1 MRDRGIRG
9 GDVALAVGGGASTI
23 IGTNRRTTPD
33 LATFANGAAARYLD
47 LNDVYVARQ
56 AGHPS
61 DNIMAC
67 LAAAEAER
75 ASGTELVTAIVLAYE
90 INCRLLDTFD
100 ISGRG
105 WDGVVFTLPAAALA
119 AGKLMKLST
128 EQLTQ
133 AVNIPLNGHIPIV
146 HTPTQDL
153 SDSKCT
159 PAVQSG

>member
-9 GDVALAVGGGASTI
+9 GDVALAVGVGSSAI

-33 LATFANGAAARYLD
+33 LATFANGAAARCLD

-75 ASGTELVTAIVLAYE
+75 ASGTELVTAIVLAFE

-105 WDGVVFTLPAAALA
+105 WDGGVFSPPSAAPAP
-119 AGKLMKLST
+119 GKWMKLGT
-128 EQLTQ
+128 EQLTP
-133 AVNIPLNGHIPIV
+133 AGNIAGNAPVP
-146 HTPTQDL
+146 
-153 SDSKCT
+153 
-159 PAVQSG
+159 